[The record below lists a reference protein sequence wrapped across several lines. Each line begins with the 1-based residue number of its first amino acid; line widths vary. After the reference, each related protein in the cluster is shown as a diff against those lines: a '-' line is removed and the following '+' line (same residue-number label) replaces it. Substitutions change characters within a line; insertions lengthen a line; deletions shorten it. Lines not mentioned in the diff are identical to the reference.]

1 MIKIYI
7 YPENLKSK
15 ATLFL
20 WELKDI
26 GIIGILSIIAIYILV
41 KIGIIIPI
49 ALVLTY
55 SFLTIKYEETSILDF
70 LKYACSFFIKQQVY
84 EWSEES
90 IEK

>member
-70 LKYACSFFIKQQVY
+70 LKYACSFFINQQVY
-84 EWSEES
+84 EWSQES